1 MLWVNAE
8 MQAVQVPIPC
18 YDIAAATIVAA
29 GKTVLVISAY
39 DSDEG
44 EDVAE
49 RDRKLHRKLAL
60 IRRAIDDT
68 RRVRGEDVE
77 VLLCADFNRHDALWG
92 APEDILRRRRD
103 EGVPIIHLAHKYSL
117 RSMLPAGTITWEHL
131 GGHRQSTVDVVLASA
146 GLAARVVRCRVHEH
160 DHGSDHR
167 PIAVQFDVQAPRRQH
182 HIPRM
187 LPEKANWREIGKEI
201 KQRLKVLHLPEPAT
215 PDNLDNV
222 AETFQR
228 IVVDVVHGNVPRAR
242 PSPHAKRWWTAEL
255 TLLRKSL
262 SSARNYVTTLRRRGV
277 DARVAHAAYLAARK
291 EYFRQIEKQKKLHWK
306 EFLEDP
312 QNIWKANR
320 FTRVASQ
327 NATVPTLVH
336 GGVAAETDEE
346 KANMLMATFFPTPP
360 EPSSGRG
367 TAKKASRTGMRK
379 VPQEVPK
386 ITDEEIRQAIFRS
399 NPRKA
404 PGADEITF
412 EMWRQLLQYVGPW
425 IRWIYQNSLNLGY
438 APRSWRTAKIVSLKK
453 PGKADYTVP
462 KAYRPISLLPTISK
476 GLEAIIATRLSYL
489 AERYCLLPT
498 NHFGA
503 RKQRSCEQALD
514 VLVEKIFEAW
524 RANRVLSLVTFDV
537 QGAFNGVHP
546 AVLED
551 RLRERYVPEVMVKWI
566 RSFCEQRT
574 GNVVVGKYTSA
585 LTSIAHAGIPQGSPL
600 SPMLYV
606 FYNANLVEGRIGA
619 DGGSIGFIDDFTAWR
634 TAASCAE
641 TTRKLQSEV
650 LRTAAQ
656 WARESGATFEAN
668 KTALIHFER
677 RITEPETLPPLRFLG
692 KNIEVQDRVKIL
704 GVVLDAKLNMKAHID
719 KVVQAATKKSLAMRR
734 LRGVRPKQM
743 RQLYG
748 TVIATTT
755 DYAACTWFARGRR
768 GVQYHIA
775 RLNRIQRMGAQSVIG
790 AFRTVSGAVL
800 QDEAGLESVEA
811 RLAWKTARHALEA
824 RSLPQTHPLW
834 SVMNGMLGRVDRHK
848 SPLFET
854 WSRHHDVIPRTKAQ
868 GPTAKIPYVLPPWH
882 ELRGILVVPSEA
894 EAHRLHQRLLS
905 SGPKQPLLY
914 TDASVRNGL
923 AGVSVVLYDR
933 KQYRPAYKVVHQD
946 TIGREK
952 TCTATTAEIC
962 AIKAAVEVCRE
973 SKRSG
978 WIVTDSQEA
987 LRLMDG
993 CGRSVKSREA
1003 VLATLREI
1011 QTSRELGIF
1020 VKVLWIPGHKGIVG
1034 NERAHQAAQEMTS
1047 IGKKPTSDLGRL
1059 VREHCAVSKLLRKA
1073 VEADKPEATPTWGR
1087 YTYAIDSALPGK
1099 HTLRLYGPL
1108 SREDAGILAQARTGH
1123 THLNE
1128 YRARIKQ
1135 ADSALCDCNG
1145 GVESVKHVILQCPTW
1160 TIARQR
1166 LREAAGDRWGDVSFL
1181 LGGKSRKSDP
1191 MTGMPIDGDKWKPD
1205 MNVVRETITF
1215 LKSTGRF
1222 SAQMQVSNSS

>member
-1 MLWVNAE
+1 MTEHLQILHLNVGKQRQAQWSMLNDATLSRYAILAVVEPHLYEDCDTGSAQCGIHRQWQPLTPTVHRQDSHARYAYRAMLWVNAE

-103 EGVPIIHLAHKYSL
+103 EGVPIIHLAHEYSL

-503 RKQRSCEQALD
+503 RKQRSCEQALN

-650 LRTAAQ
+650 LRTAA
-656 WARESGATFEAN
+656 
-668 KTALIHFER
+668 
-677 RITEPETLPPLRFLG
+677 
-692 KNIEVQDRVKIL
+692 
-704 GVVLDAKLNMKAHID
+704 
-719 KVVQAATKKSLAMRR
+719 
-734 LRGVRPKQM
+734 
-743 RQLYG
+743 
-748 TVIATTT
+748 
-755 DYAACTWFARGRR
+755 
-768 GVQYHIA
+768 
-775 RLNRIQRMGAQSVIG
+775 
-790 AFRTVSGAVL
+790 
-800 QDEAGLESVEA
+800 
-811 RLAWKTARHALEA
+811 
-824 RSLPQTHPLW
+824 
-834 SVMNGMLGRVDRHK
+834 
-848 SPLFET
+848 
-854 WSRHHDVIPRTKAQ
+854 
-868 GPTAKIPYVLPPWH
+868 
-882 ELRGILVVPSEA
+882 
-894 EAHRLHQRLLS
+894 
-905 SGPKQPLLY
+905 
-914 TDASVRNGL
+914 
-923 AGVSVVLYDR
+923 
-933 KQYRPAYKVVHQD
+933 
-946 TIGREK
+946 
-952 TCTATTAEIC
+952 
-962 AIKAAVEVCRE
+962 
-973 SKRSG
+973 
-978 WIVTDSQEA
+978 
-987 LRLMDG
+987 
-993 CGRSVKSREA
+993 
-1003 VLATLREI
+1003 
-1011 QTSRELGIF
+1011 
-1020 VKVLWIPGHKGIVG
+1020 
-1034 NERAHQAAQEMTS
+1034 
-1047 IGKKPTSDLGRL
+1047 
-1059 VREHCAVSKLLRKA
+1059 
-1073 VEADKPEATPTWGR
+1073 
-1087 YTYAIDSALPGK
+1087 
-1099 HTLRLYGPL
+1099 
-1108 SREDAGILAQARTGH
+1108 
-1123 THLNE
+1123 
-1128 YRARIKQ
+1128 
-1135 ADSALCDCNG
+1135 
-1145 GVESVKHVILQCPTW
+1145 
-1160 TIARQR
+1160 
-1166 LREAAGDRWGDVSFL
+1166 
-1181 LGGKSRKSDP
+1181 
-1191 MTGMPIDGDKWKPD
+1191 
-1205 MNVVRETITF
+1205 
-1215 LKSTGRF
+1215 
-1222 SAQMQVSNSS
+1222 